1 MFKKPGG
8 RVGGPRDTGNASER
22 MDGSERYDDGG
33 DPEGPLGMRRP
44 GSNKLFMR
52 WVRRRRGQ
60 RESHDVHGAW

>member
-33 DPEGPLGMRRP
+33 EPEGPVGKRWP
-44 GSNKLFMR
+44 GSTKLFTR
-52 WVRRRRGQ
+52 
-60 RESHDVHGAW
+60 